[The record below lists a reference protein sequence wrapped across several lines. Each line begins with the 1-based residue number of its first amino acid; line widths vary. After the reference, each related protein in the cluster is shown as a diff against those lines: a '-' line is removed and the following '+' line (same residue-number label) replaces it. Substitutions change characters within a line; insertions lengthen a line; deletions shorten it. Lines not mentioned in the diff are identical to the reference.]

1 MAITTKDQLISKLSS
16 IGYDEIKS
24 PSGNRVNVLIETT
37 ERVDSLIDIA
47 KKLKG
52 KYNPKGSGSSIGRTE
67 IGKFTIYVKTKGSG
81 GSGAGAEATR
91 LTESAQCVYCA
102 CRWNKKPYTQ
112 ANLKEA
118 VSQAPTDEKIQNIL
132 KKLDDS
138 WIKSCSL
145 VAEKLYSKYGSKKYH
160 FHRGD
165 SWVDTLENHWKELNK
180 KDQKFSNLNK
190 WSPADIYMTT
200 AAGRRLDVTKT
211 KNIVELNNLLMK
223 AYKSKDIIGVSL
235 KKVGNTV
242 NFAEKNITAVRPKYE
257 FEKYVTGKRG
267 FFMSGDSYIVYEGGE
282 IQFRRF
288 GTTWQ
293 GEIKGKFANMGKISG
308 GPIATILKD
317 EFKIDFIPQNQIVE
331 RSEKNMKLFYEFY
344 KDAETRPLSYKKFR
358 EQADALDLNWY
369 ISKLMSTQLMS
380 IVKNMSK
387 AKKNQFVSSLLNY
400 AGSESKLSA
409 PYVKVY

>member
-1 MAITTKDQLISKLSS
+1 MTITTKAQLISRLSS
-16 IGYDEIKS
+16 IGYDEIKDAA
-24 PSGNRVNVLIETT
+24 GNRVNILIKTSD
-37 ERVDSLIDIA
+37 RVDTLIAIA

-67 IGKFTIYVKTKGSG
+67 IGKFTVYVKTKGSG
-81 GSGAGAEATR
+81 GSGAGADATR
-91 LTESAQCVYCA
+91 LTESAQCIYCS
-102 CRWNKKPYTQ
+102 CKWNKTPYTQ
-112 ANLKEA
+112 VNLKAA
-118 VSQAPTDEKIQNIL
+118 VSTAPTDEKIQNIL

-145 VAEKLYSKYGSKKYH
+145 VAETLHSKYKGKKYY

-200 AAGRRLDVTKT
+200 AAGRKLNITKT
-211 KNIVELNNLLMK
+211 KNIVELNSLLLK

-235 KKVGNTV
+235 KKVGNSV
-242 NFAEKNITAVRPKYE
+242 NFAEKNVTTKRITYE
-257 FEKYVTGKRG
+257 FEDYITGKRG
-267 FFMSGDSYIVYEGGE
+267 FFLSGDSYILYEGGE

-308 GPIATILKD
+308 GPIASILKD
-317 EFKIDFIPQNQIVE
+317 EFKINLIPQNQIVD
-331 RSEKNMKLFYEFY
+331 RSEKNMKMFYQFY
-344 KDAETRPLSYKKFR
+344 KDVETRPLSYKKFR
-358 EQADALDLNWY
+358 EEADVLDLNWY
-369 ISKLMSTQLMS
+369 ISKIMSTQLMS

-387 AKKNQFVSSLLNY
+387 AKRNQFVSSLLNY